1 MSHHHALPPSS
12 FVEVF
17 VGSAEE
23 VMDVMRAGAANRMV
37 GATNMNAE
45 SSRSHSLFLLTI
57 NQKNLEDDSR
67 KV

>member
-1 MSHHHALPPSS
+1 
-12 FVEVF
+12 
-17 VGSAEE
+17 
-23 VMDVMRAGAANRMV
+23 MDVMRAGAANRMV